1 MAIAVA
7 IAGGTVF
14 TQVDLQSCNLETRN
28 FESAFPSV
36 TDVAQFENETVLMKV
51 ENPSDSSIELKEIA
65 IQEEG
70 EEVDVVDVNKGIGP
84 ESSTVVNTTRFATAE
99 TCEKRK
105 INLKYSSDKLDNLS
119 AKGLLSGKLS
129 LVPIKAVIEAKPV
142 LDVEVGE
149 NVSFNASK
157 SSAKNDI
164 IHYNWSFGD
173 GETASG
179 NLTEYNFTTSG
190 LYNVELEIEDD
201 KGLTDTE
208 TIQIFVGG
216 ILQSGG
222 GNISALRIGESVATG
237 CIGPKCETAS
247 SSSEKPITTD
257 KAEMEGT
264 LFVENL
270 TMLDGELCI
279 TSKKALGSDQS
290 CDGDPVGEENLVSKE
305 RDYINGTLET
315 PSIKPE
321 NNQLC
326 IGNTT
331 KCQ

>member
-51 ENPSDSSIELKEIA
+51 ENPSDSSIDLKEIA

-70 EEVDVVDVNKGIGP
+70 EEVGVVDVNKGIGP
-84 ESSTVVNTTRFATAE
+84 ESSTVVNTNRFSTAE

-105 INLKYSSDKLDNLS
+105 INLKYSSGKLDNLS

-129 LVPIKAVIEAKPV
+129 LVPIKAVIDAEPV
-142 LDVEVGE
+142 FINATE
-149 NVSFNASK
+149 NVTFNASE

-179 NLTEYNFTTSG
+179 NLTEHNFTTSG
-190 LYNVELEIEDD
+190 VYNVELEIEDD
-201 KGLTDTE
+201 KGLTDSE

-216 ILQSGG
+216 LLQSGG
-222 GNISALRIGESVATG
+222 GNISTLRIGKSVATS
-237 CIGPKCETAS
+237 CIGPGCETVS
-247 SSSEKPITTD
+247 SSREKPITTD
-257 KAEMEGT
+257 RAEMEGT

-279 TSKKALGSDQS
+279 TSQKALGSDQS
-290 CDGDPVGEENLVSKE
+290 CDGNSVGEENLVSKD

-326 IGNTT
+326 IGDTT